1 MTKLFYRPV
10 AILCGGFALLLS
22 GCIDDSYNL
31 SEIDYTMRVEV
42 KELTIPLRF
51 EDGIKFSDLID
62 TDQID
67 VVDNDY
73 VILREGTFGSE
84 EIKIAAITGNPDVKE
99 STKLIPFYAVSGQSV
114 KLPDELVKLS
124 NFEFEFEF
132 NQVDRYIRA
141 ITGGD
146 VDFDITLSVNTGI
159 SCTYNDLS
167 FVMPKGMAGHVSTSG
182 NYTATETV
190 TDNTMTVKFTNVRTA
205 NGEFKFTY
213 HVDRLTLPSNAIEPD
228 KGDIAEDGTRYGRFF
243 IASEIALGS
252 CSITA
257 DQTGQGQFEASLELG
272 SFTVHTIDGSVKY
285 NVDDFQ
291 EKTELGDLPDLLK
304 DPNTHLSLANPQ
316 IYLQI
321 NNPFAVNN
329 IKASTAVEIKQG
341 RYNASD
347 FINGIGMQATT
358 KEPVTISAEPEQL
371 FVLSDTELTGSE
383 IYQPFAGAKWCQVSG
398 LGDIVYGKGMPDYLD
413 FRFYGITL
421 DSDDVKNFP
430 IGREVPGI
438 SGKYAF
444 YAPLAFGDNA
454 QVVYSED
461 QTGWDLKDM
470 VVTALEI
477 TADVTSTVPVAV
489 KLNAYPIV
497 KDENGES
504 KVIEDIEINS
514 TEIGGLKENEPVTIK
529 MDFKEGKDGKK
540 VTELKGLDGM
550 RYTATLH
557 PANKGAIGPDQELSL
572 KNLRI
577 NISGYYDISDDK

>member
-228 KGDIAEDGTRYGRFF
+228 KGDIADDGTRYGRFF

-358 KEPVTISAEPEQL
+358 KEPVTISAESEQL

-430 IGREVPGI
+430 IGREVSGI

-529 MDFKEGKDGKK
+529 MNFKGVK
-540 VTELKGLDGM
+540 ELTGLDGM